1 MKRFSKLIAL
11 TLALAILP
19 VAAMATD
26 AFGSAAVSE
35 GQTYTLEEML
45 TYALQDEYMAQAE
58 YVAIQEAFGADNPYT
73 NIIQAELTHQEEL
86 IALFEAY
93 GFVVPANTAAE
104 HVQLPATLEETY
116 SIGVQAEINNIAM
129 YEAFLAQGDLP
140 DDVIAVFN
148 ELIKGSQS
156 HLAAFTR
163 KVDMTSQGY
172 GMGNGRSQAVSD
184 VQDTTYNQVYGN
196 RMAMM
201 DTTQTYGGRFAAQ
214 SVPNGQV
221 SGRMANVTVNSSR
234 FSNWQTDTTGM
245 RGMGRRYATGIQTM
259 DSADCLLLNNDTDG
273 QNVGGGRW
281 N

>member
-19 VAAMATD
+19 VAALATD

-58 YVAIQEAFGADNPYT
+58 YVAIQEAFGVDNPYT
-73 NIIQAELTHQEEL
+73 NIIQAELTHQAEL

-116 SIGVQAEINNIAM
+116 TIGVQAEINNIAM

-156 HLAAFTR
+156 HLDAFTR
-163 KVDMTSQGY
+163 NAEKSGLGNGQ
-172 GMGNGRSQAVSD
+172 GNGRSRIDSDAQTAAYGQA
-184 VQDTTYNQVYGN
+184 
-196 RMAMM
+196 
-201 DTTQTYGGRFAAQ
+201 
-214 SVPNGQV
+214 NG
-221 SGRMANVTVNSSR
+221 
-234 FSNWQTDTTGM
+234 NWQTATTDM
-245 RGMGRRYATGIQTM
+245 SGMGRKYATGSQTM
-259 DSADCLLLNNDTDG
+259 NSEDCLLLNNDTEG
-273 QNVGGGRW
+273 MNVGGGRW